1 MKTKTF
7 RQRARRVGE
16 IIFDLSR
23 RHSEHH
29 TTAYSAQMAYFFML
43 SIFPMLI
50 FLFMVASRLDMVSQL
65 RDSDL
70 LKTLPEHINNLLL
83 GFIDQMKF
91 TEGNT
96 VLSIA
101 GLGTLYAAS
110 RAVTALQ
117 RAMNAVYEIKET
129 RHFIKVKLTGMLYTL
144 LFIIM
149 IVLTLLIPNIGY
161 KLLLWI
167 QNNLFVYFNVDLL
180 SFFSW
185 GRNILLLGLYI
196 LLFGTIY
203 SKLPNRRI
211 KLKDAYYGA
220 IFALVGTIIENIVF
234 SNIVVKLTDYTVLY
248 GSLSVVIAFMVW
260 LYIWGII
267 IMTGAEINAMIW
279 ERREQM
285 MGEDAQPTAVGRD

>member
-1 MKTKTF
+1 
-7 RQRARRVGE
+7 
-16 IIFDLSR
+16 
-23 RHSEHH
+23 
-29 TTAYSAQMAYFFML
+29 
-43 SIFPMLI
+43 
-50 FLFMVASRLDMVSQL
+50 
-65 RDSDL
+65 
-70 LKTLPEHINNLLL
+70 
-83 GFIDQMKF
+83 
-91 TEGNT
+91 
-96 VLSIA
+96 
-101 GLGTLYAAS
+101 
-110 RAVTALQ
+110 
-117 RAMNAVYEIKET
+117 
-129 RHFIKVKLTGMLYTL
+129 
-144 LFIIM
+144 M

-285 MGEDAQPTAVGRD
+285 MGEDAHPTAVGKD

>member
-1 MKTKTF
+1 
-7 RQRARRVGE
+7 
-16 IIFDLSR
+16 
-23 RHSEHH
+23 
-29 TTAYSAQMAYFFML
+29 
-43 SIFPMLI
+43 
-50 FLFMVASRLDMVSQL
+50 MVTLL
-65 RDSDL
+65 RESDL
-70 LKTLPEHINNLLL
+70 LNTLPEHINNLLL

-91 TEGNT
+91 TDGNT

-101 GLGTLYAAS
+101 WVGTLYAAS

-129 RHFIKVKLTGMLYTL
+129 RHFIKVKLMGMFYTL

-161 KLLLWI
+161 KILLWI
-167 QNNLFVYFNVDLL
+167 QSNLFVNFNIDLL

-185 GRNILLLGLYI
+185 GRNILLLGLYV

-203 SKLPNRRI
+203 SKIPNKRI
-211 KLKDAYYGA
+211 KLKDTYYGA
-220 IFALVGTIIENIVF
+220 IFALIGTILENIVF

-279 ERREQM
+279 DRRERLI
-285 MGEDAQPTAVGRD
+285 GKEAQPTIIHEAHDQLE